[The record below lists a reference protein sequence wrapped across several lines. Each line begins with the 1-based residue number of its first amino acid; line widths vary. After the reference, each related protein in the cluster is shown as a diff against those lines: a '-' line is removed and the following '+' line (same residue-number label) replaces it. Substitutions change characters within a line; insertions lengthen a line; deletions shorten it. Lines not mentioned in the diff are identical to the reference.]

1 MDSHITGKQFYFHWE
16 AGVEMAKR
24 RFACYIFILFNYF
37 SREIDRENCKLPVVE
52 NEWLKIRKKI
62 NGMGQGMEVSC
73 TLHLKSND
81 NNNKTLLI
89 NK

>member
-1 MDSHITGKQFYFHWE
+1 MDSHITGKQFYFHWK

-52 NEWLKIRKKI
+52 NE
-62 NGMGQGMEVSC
+62 
-73 TLHLKSND
+73 
-81 NNNKTLLI
+81 
-89 NK
+89 